1 MRGASHLAM
10 EGVFLTSTEGY
21 QPSTTSYLRVH
32 PVAMKPLHTLHCPL
46 KVQAWPSPAK
56 SGSVVCLGDHTYMPL
71 RSTIN
76 PQDTEV
82 LFCLLGAA

>member
-1 MRGASHLAM
+1 MKR
-10 EGVFLTSTEGY
+10 VFLTSTEGY

-32 PVAMKPLHTLHCPL
+32 SVAMKPLHALHCPL
-46 KVQAWPSPAK
+46 KVQGTSMVESCEIWKRGLPGGPYIYIP
-56 SGSVVCLGDHTYMPL
+56 DFPFH
-71 RSTIN
+71 STTN